1 MQLQIAGR
9 SDGEALAALQGEGFM
24 HEIAESWGAN
34 NCLLDSLLQILIRL
48 GFLSRSI
55 DRKSACKNAREH
67 LQLQEDLFL
76 TSVSGGARFGGF
88 LQHHKHAEHALLF
101 FLEQFGSGVV
111 GLPEA
116 GFRLVVHCRLDSAEF
131 PPDEVTVCR
140 GHGLRAGGPLFCH
153 LFAAKI
159 V

>member
-48 GFLSRSI
+48 GFLARSI
-55 DRKSACKNAREH
+55 DRKSACKKAREH
-67 LQLQEDLFL
+67 LQL

-116 GFRLVVHCRLDSAEF
+116 GFRLVVH
-131 PPDEVTVCR
+131 
-140 GHGLRAGGPLFCH
+140 
-153 LFAAKI
+153 
-159 V
+159 